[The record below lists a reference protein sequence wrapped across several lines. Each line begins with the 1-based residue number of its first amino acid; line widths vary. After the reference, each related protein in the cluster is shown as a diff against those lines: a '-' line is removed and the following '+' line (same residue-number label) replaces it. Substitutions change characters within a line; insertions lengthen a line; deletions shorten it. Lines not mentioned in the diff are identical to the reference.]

1 MGKIITDALETNAGT
16 DLVFTVGG
24 SEKMRI
30 TAGGKITTTGELSTG
45 GKVTSLVGN
54 QKSEFSQIKS
64 LGNTN
69 SLQVGTNEVNC
80 LTIGQIGGEYS
91 GIGYNVNFDSS
102 VNPPVLKFRGVDT
115 ASLLKFHNGGFE
127 FLGTPTQ
134 GAAGGT
140 TPITFYSLMTLNKNG
155 LVTIGRVGGPSTSL
169 SVVGGVKVEGGI
181 TASSAKIGT
190 HGGAFE
196 WDGQWPQ
203 CVMTHAAQRKT
214 FQMTYQINDA
224 QLQDAFGN
232 SGRISAL
239 DTIITPRR
247 ASSKIRVS
255 FNISG
260 EGNAHNMVFRL
271 YRRIGNLVTEIGA
284 ADWANIG
291 TATGTLG
298 TPTYGGNRL
307 QYYGHKSM
315 PYDYNE
321 NSTISQIL
329 IDYLDSPNTILPV
342 TYFVVIYNANRGIF
356 TLNSTTSDTGNT
368 GSVTENWAYERATSQ
383 CILQEFFA

>member
-1 MGKIITDALETNAGT
+1 MGKIITDAIETNAGT

-24 SEKMRI
+24 AERMRI
-30 TAGGKITTTGELSTG
+30 ATNGKISTQGELSTG

-64 LGNTN
+64 IGNTN
-69 SLQVGTNEVNC
+69 SLQVGISEVNS

-91 GIGYNVNFDSS
+91 GIGYNVNFDGL
-102 VNPPVLKFRGVDT
+102 VNPPLLKFRGADT
-115 ASLLKFHNGGFE
+115 ASLLKFHNGGFQ
-127 FLGTPTQ
+127 FLGTPAT
-134 GAAGGT
+134 GAVNGA
-140 TPITFYSLMTLNKNG
+140 ITLNSLMSIDKTG
-155 LVTIGRVGGPSTSL
+155 LVTIGRAGGPTTSL
-169 SVVGGVKVEGGI
+169 SVIGQAVIGGI
-181 TASSAKIGT
+181 TADSVKIGT
-190 HGGAFE
+190 HTQAFQ

-214 FQMTYQINDA
+214 YQMRYQINDA
-224 QLQDAFGN
+224 QLQTAYAN
-232 SGRISAL
+232 EGRISAL

-260 EGNAHNMVFRL
+260 EGNYHNMVFRL
-271 YRRIGNLVTEIGA
+271 YRKIGTVVTEIGA

-315 PYDYNE
+315 PYDANE
-321 NSTISQIL
+321 SSTISQIL

-342 TYFVVIYNANRGIF
+342 TYFVVIYNANLGIF
-356 TLNSTTSDTGNT
+356 TLNSTTHDTGNT
-368 GSVTENWAYERATSQ
+368 GSVTGNWTHERATSQ